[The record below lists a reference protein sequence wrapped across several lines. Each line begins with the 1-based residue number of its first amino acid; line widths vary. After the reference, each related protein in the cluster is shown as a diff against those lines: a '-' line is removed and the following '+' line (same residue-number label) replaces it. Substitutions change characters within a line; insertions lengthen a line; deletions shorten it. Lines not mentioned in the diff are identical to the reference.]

1 MSAQLTINA
10 LVALVAFEAMVV
22 AFLAMMLSLAV
33 VFPRRLAAMKA
44 WLPKALREDEAV
56 GR

>member
-22 AFLAMMLSLAV
+22 AFLAMMLALAV
-33 VFPRRLAAMKA
+33 VSPRRVGAVRT
-44 WLPKALREDEAV
+44 WLPKALREDETA
-56 GR
+56 G